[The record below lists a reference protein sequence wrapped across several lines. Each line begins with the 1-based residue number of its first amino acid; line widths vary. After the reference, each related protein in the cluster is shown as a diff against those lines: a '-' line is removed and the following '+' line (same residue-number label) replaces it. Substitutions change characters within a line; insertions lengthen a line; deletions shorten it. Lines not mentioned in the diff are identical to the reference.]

1 MYTDFIVHVG
11 MPEVILLNPRIPN
24 PDTDKL
30 LHGEERRET
39 EEVRRE
45 TEPHLTKLWMRS
57 ENGRS
62 EPQNGRKTALFSG
75 QMSITHF
82 RQEPFGPQ

>member
-11 MPEVILLNPRIPN
+11 MPEVLLLNPRIPN

-57 ENGRS
+57 ENVRS
-62 EPQNGRKTALFSG
+62 EAKMEVLQDRNTGSAIIDSL
-75 QMSITHF
+75 QLY
-82 RQEPFGPQ
+82 

>member
-30 LHGEERRET
+30 LHGEERRENLT
-39 EEVRRE
+39 VG
-45 TEPHLTKLWMRS
+45 EP
-57 ENGRS
+57 EG
-62 EPQNGRKTALFSG
+62 EPEGEPRG
-75 QMSITHF
+75 QGAP
-82 RQEPFGPQ
+82 EPEDTTN